1 MTNSNYTSDLQ
12 SGAGLAFTGGMLE
25 ALSAISGVGTLI
37 TIGTIFIPV
46 GIIIIGFGLYERFF
60 VSNLDK
66 SSA

>member
-12 SGAGLAFTGGMLE
+12 SGAGLAFTGGML
-25 ALSAISGVGTLI
+25 SAIGEIAVLHSLT
-37 TIGTIFIPV
+37 TIGTLFIPV
-46 GIIIIGFGLYERFF
+46 GLVIIGFGLYERFF